1 MIKLYMVPGRYGI
14 SLLVFDSASHSLEK
28 NFSRRKNSIQ
38 NAPMCYSLCKVPKY
52 LSLKC
57 SNTLIHKSVLKRYKI

>member
-1 MIKLYMVPGRYGI
+1 MVPGRYGI

-38 NAPMCYSLCKVPKY
+38 HAPMCYSLCKAHKY

-57 SNTLIHKSVLKRYKI
+57 SNTVMHKSVLK